1 MTNKGRRSLI
11 LILVALPCLLVGGW
25 VSLYSGHY
33 DPKNIAYVLWKHDLW
48 KIDTSRA
55 LSIMTHDRDPASLVV
70 GKGKEQIDKKFGPL
84 IPLNEASAYV
94 QTCAATELAAG
105 NSMMLGKSE
114 WMVTFSEDR
123 AVKLTLVKGC

>member
-11 LILVALPCLLVGGW
+11 LILIALPCLLLGCW
-25 VSLYSGHY
+25 VSLYGGYY
-33 DPKNIAYVLWKHDLW
+33 DPKNLAYVLWKHDLW
-48 KIDTSRA
+48 KIDTNRA
-55 LSIMTHDRDPASLVV
+55 LSIMTHDRDPASLVI
-70 GKGKEQIDKKFGPL
+70 GKSKEQVHKKFGPL

-114 WMVTFSEDR
+114 WLVTFSGDR
-123 AVKLTLVKGC
+123 AIKLSLVKGC